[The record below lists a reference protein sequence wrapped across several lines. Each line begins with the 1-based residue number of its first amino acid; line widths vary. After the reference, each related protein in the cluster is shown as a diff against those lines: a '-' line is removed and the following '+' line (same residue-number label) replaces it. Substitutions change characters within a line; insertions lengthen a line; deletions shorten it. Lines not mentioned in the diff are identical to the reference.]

1 MPLFNVSV
9 CRVGYSFLNLQV
21 EAENEE
27 EAKSEALDKS
37 GDHFFSEKD
46 SCYHVDTVVPVV
58 TSK

>member
-1 MPLFNVSV
+1 MPLFNVNV

-21 EAENEE
+21 EANDEE
-27 EAKSEALDKS
+27 EAKSKALDQS

-46 SCYHVDTVVPVV
+46 ACYHVDTVAPA